1 MKISNSPTREQFP
14 LSTRKIWKKAI
25 DSTSILGVF
34 IPFVILFV
42 IWKGSASIWKI
53 TPENV
58 LNYIWMG
65 VFIFVGFL
73 LLYFLC
79 SYLYE
84 RWYFAVYFY
93 DLTDDHIIIRK
104 GPITPKE
111 ITIPY
116 ERVQDVY
123 VDQDLWD
130 RIFGLYDVHL
140 SSATVSSGMEAHI
153 DGVMKEAADGLKQK
167 LLQKVHERI
176 SQKKQSI

>member
-14 LSTRKIWKKAI
+14 LSARKIWKKAI
-25 DSTSILGVF
+25 ASTSILGIF
-34 IPFVILFV
+34 IPLVFLFV
-42 IWKGSASIWKI
+42 VWKAFFSFGKI
-53 TPENV
+53 TPENT
-58 LNYIWMG
+58 LNYVWMG
-65 VFIFVGFL
+65 IFIFVGFL
-73 LLYFLC
+73 LFLFLC
-79 SYLYE
+79 SYLYQ

-93 DLTDDHIIIRK
+93 DLTEDHIIIRK

-153 DGVMKEAADGLKQK
+153 DGVMKTAADGLKQT